1 MIDRL
6 LDHFA
11 GENVVVACVYC
22 DFKDQERQTA
32 ATMIGALTRQ
42 VVNALGMVPTDIG
55 EAFRKAEREVEGRG
69 LQVSES
75 VKLLQ
80 AALTPVKRSFICI
93 DALDECQDKHRSH
106 LLTSLHTIFQ
116 ASPGAQLFITGRP
129 HIQSAAETFLPGG
142 VRVIPVIPDR
152 EDIREYL
159 EMELK
164 HDPDS
169 GAMNHVLKADI
180 MKHIL
185 EKIPNTYVILIVY
198 QKLGAIADNS
208 GQISARFLEHNGD
221 IG

>member
-6 LDHFA
+6 LDHFV
-11 GENVVVACVYC
+11 GGDDIVACVYC
-22 DFKDQERQTA
+22 DFKDQERQTT

-42 VVNALGMVPTDIG
+42 VVNALGMVPTEIE
-55 EAFRKAEREVEGRG
+55 EAFEKAEREVEGRG
-69 LQVSES
+69 LQASES

-80 AALTPVKRSFICI
+80 AALTPAKRTFICI
-93 DALDECQDKHRSH
+93 DALDECPDKHRSH
-106 LLTSLHTIFQ
+106 LLTALHTIRQ
-116 ASPGAQLFITGRP
+116 ESPGVQLFITGRP
-129 HIQSAAETFLPGG
+129 HIRGVAETFLPGG
-142 VRVIPVIPDR
+142 VQVIPVIPNK

-169 GAMNHVLKADI
+169 GAMNAALKADI
-180 MKHIL
+180 MKHIP
-185 EKIPNTYVILIVY
+185 EKIPSAYVMLIVY

-208 GQISARFLEHNGD
+208 GQISSRFLEHNGD